1 MNIQRPLVRPLTRRR
16 VLAAAAAAGL
26 ARPSLVFAQTPRPIK
41 FTLPW
46 VAEGST
52 LYTFVAK
59 GMGFWQKHGL
69 DVDIARGSG
78 SVASAQAIGEG
89 RFDFGLS
96 TPSIQIL
103 QAIKGLP
110 IVALACGAY
119 DATIGVCVLNDGP
132 IKTPKDLEGR
142 TIASVVTSADHPFF
156 APFAAKTGI
165 DMSKITRLQV
175 DNKVRD
181 RLLPEG
187 KVDAITGFA
196 SSVMPGYVAAGVKAH
211 FMLYSD
217 YGMINYGTT
226 IMTQPQRV
234 AEDSGL
240 CAAFI
245 DGLLQGLKATMLD
258 PEAALDVYLKQV
270 PELALVPHARD
281 QARVGAGIMIYTVAR
296 DVVKEHGLGYMDAKD
311 YEAIADM
318 VMENIANPGDK
329 RPDLTK
335 LMTNQFVGG
344 ITFSAAE
351 WQQVQKNAAEFRVYV
366 S

>member
-1 MNIQRPLVRPLTRRR
+1 MPLQHRLSRRR
-16 VLAAAAAAGL
+16 ALALAGAGIAGSLAAP
-26 ARPSLVFAQTPRPIK
+26 RLVYAQEKQPIK

-46 VAEGST
+46 VAEGAT
-52 LYTFVAK
+52 LYTYVAK
-59 GMGFWQKHGL
+59 GMGLWDKHGL

-96 TPSIQIL
+96 TPSIAML

-110 IVALACGAY
+110 IVSLACCAY
-119 DATIGVCVLNDGP
+119 DATMGVCVMNDGP

-142 TIASVVTSADHPFF
+142 TIASVLLSADYPFF

-165 DMSKITRLQV
+165 DTAKITRLQV

-181 RLLPEG
+181 RLLPDG

-196 SSVMPGYVAAGVKAH
+196 SSVMPVYAATGVKAH

-217 YGMINYGTT
+217 YGLINYGTT

-234 AEDSGL
+234 AAEPQL

-245 DGLLQGLKATMLD
+245 DGLLEGLKATMLD
-258 PEAALDVYLKQV
+258 PDQALNVFLKQV
-270 PELALVPHARD
+270 PELALVPHARV
-281 QARVGAGIMIYTVAR
+281 QARVGVGIMIYTVAR
-296 DVVKEHGLGYMDAKD
+296 DIVRDHGLGYIAPKD
-311 YEAIADM
+311 YEAIADV
-318 VMENIANPGDK
+318 VMQYLANPGDQ
-329 RPDLTK
+329 RPDVAK
-335 LMTNQFVGG
+335 LMTNQFVGDVK
-344 ITFSAAE
+344 FSPSE
-351 WQQVQKNAAEFRVYV
+351 WETVQKNAAEFRAYV